1 MELIYLVDLLGV
13 LVFTL
18 SGALAASD
26 KAAHHDVFSVFIT
39 GFITAIGGGTL
50 RDVIL
55 GAYPVVWIKDIHYLY
70 VIFLG
75 VALMFLLRKW
85 LLILSRTLRLFDT
98 VGTAIYVILGVQK
111 CLALDVNPLAAV
123 ILGMMSGIFGGVI
136 RDTLLNEIP
145 TIFRKE
151 LYATP
156 CMAGAAIY
164 LLLRKWGI
172 EENVN
177 FLFSIGFIVIFRL
190 MAIRFHWSLPVL
202 KFREPNN

>member
-1 MELIYLVDLLGV
+1 MLGV

-26 KAAHHDVFSVFIT
+26 KAQHHDVFSVFIT

-75 VALMFLLRKW
+75 VCLMFLLRRW
-85 LLILSRTLRLFDT
+85 LLALSRTLRLFDT

-111 CLALDVNPLAAV
+111 CLSLDVNPLAAV

-145 TIFRKE
+145 AIFRKE

-156 CMAGAAIY
+156 CMAGAALY
-164 LLLRKWGI
+164 LLLRYF
-172 EENVN
+172 EVPENMN
-177 FLFSIGFIVIFRL
+177 FLLSIAFIAVFRIL
-190 MAIRFHWSLPVL
+190 AFRFHWSLPVL
-202 KFREPNN
+202 RYNKQ